1 MEASEKGK
9 NDNGIYFLLAVI
21 CGVATAWAVMGSLL
35 WIFIGAVLGLIA
47 AALFVNFVLHEEKEN

>member
-1 MEASEKGK
+1 MEATEKEK

-21 CGVATAWAVMGSLL
+21 CGVATAWAVMGSIL

-47 AALFVNFVLHEEKEN
+47 AALFVNFALHEQED